1 MGAAV
6 ALHSGRLAAARL
18 LYAFSCASGRTC
30 RPGTWLGTSTCW
42 RPPLRPACPPL
53 PLQEDPLILFEPV
66 PSLEVGLERLREL
79 WPGLTPDAL
88 GNSEPLHLSLAVK
101 ALGLTGPP
109 KGF

>member
-1 MGAAV
+1 MLLAV
-6 ALHSGRLAAARL
+6 PADAPAGLARHLNL
-18 LYAFSCASGRTC
+18 LAPS
-30 RPGTWLGTSTCW
+30 
-42 RPPLRPACPPL
+42 L